1 MHYFEQLFTQGLWR
15 EIAISLLVL
24 AVTMLLGSLTTRILM
39 VVLKR
44 LAQRTRFGWDNLA
57 LQHGHRPAALLIT
70 LLYLK
75 LVSPLLRLPPG
86 GMRFVDHVM
95 TILLILAIAY
105 GLISTVRFL
114 KALFLL
120 RYDVTM
126 ADNLLA
132 RKMHTQLG
140 MLEKVT
146 MTIIVILTL
155 AFLLMTIPGVRQI
168 GVSLLAS
175 AGIAGIVIGLA
186 AQKSIGNLLAGI
198 QLAITQPIRLD
209 DVVIVEGEW
218 GRVEEITLTYVVVR
232 IWDLRRLVV
241 PVTYFLE
248 TPFQNWT
255 REGSAILGSVFLHTD
270 YTVPVDAVRA
280 EFERLVKPHPL
291 WNGEVCVMH
300 VTDCKP
306 ATLEI
311 RLLVSTRDS
320 GQGWDLRCYVR
331 EKMVDFL
338 QRHYPEALPRTRV
351 ELDGPRQGT
360 DADAPASG
368 RPATTAT
375 PASPASTQGATH
387 PTAPDGTPAGVTTQ
401 GEAP

>member
-1 MHYFEQLFTQGLWR
+1 MHYFERLFGGVAWQDTLVSLALLLAAVACGWLTR
-15 EIAISLLVL
+15 VIIHAI
-24 AVTMLLGSLTTRILM
+24 LT
-39 VVLKR
+39 R
-44 LAQRTRFGWDNLA
+44 LSKRTRFGWDDLA
-57 LQHGHRPAALLIT
+57 LIHGRRPAGLLIM
-70 LLYLK
+70 LFYLNI
-75 LVSPLLRLPPG
+75 VSPLLRLPPG
-86 GMRFVDHVM
+86 GMRFVTHAMNV
-95 TILLILAIAY
+95 LLILAIAY
-105 GLISTVRFL
+105 GLVSTVRFL

-120 RYDVTM
+120 RYDVTL

-132 RKMHTQLG
+132 RKMHTQISV
-140 MLEKVT
+140 LEKVAL
-146 MTIIVILTL
+146 TIIVILTL
-155 AFLLMTIPGVRQI
+155 AFLLMTIPGVRQV

-248 TPFQNWT
+248 KPFQNWT

-306 ATLEI
+306 STLEI

-320 GQGWDLRCYVR
+320 GQGWDLRCHVR
-331 EKMVDFL
+331 EKMVEFL
-338 QRHYPEALPRTRV
+338 QRNYPEALPRTRV
-351 ELDGPRQGT
+351 ELEGPRRGPDEASPRESKTTGT
-360 DADAPASG
+360 DQTG
-368 RPATTAT
+368 TQ
-375 PASPASTQGATH
+375 STS
-387 PTAPDGTPAGVTTQ
+387 PDGTPTAASTH
-401 GEAP
+401 